1 MGTAVSCDS
10 EYLNSICAKRI
21 DKWRQCI
28 KAMAPLADPQLEA
41 LLLRSCIGASKM
53 VYLLRCLPPQLIS
66 DSINTMEDV
75 LLNTLRSIIVGDG
88 PGFGDFQFNLATLP
102 SSFSGLGIYNPADIS
117 YFAFIASMQA
127 TKSLQDGII
136 GCGSELPTEFT
147 ESRQRFLGYL
157 NKENIE
163 LPHFNQTTLAT
174 LFYETKRSKLL
185 SSEYITSQP
194 LPLQQRFMA
203 ILDSVK
209 QRWAFSYLCYS

>member
-1 MGTAVSCDS
+1 
-10 EYLNSICAKRI
+10 
-21 DKWRQCI
+21 
-28 KAMAPLADPQLEA
+28 
-41 LLLRSCIGASKM
+41 
-53 VYLLRCLPPQLIS
+53 
-66 DSINTMEDV
+66 
-75 LLNTLRSIIVGDG
+75 
-88 PGFGDFQFNLATLP
+88 
-102 SSFSGLGIYNPADIS
+102 
-117 YFAFIASMQA
+117 MQA

-136 GCGSELPTEFT
+136 GCVSELPNEFT

-163 LPHFNQTTLAT
+163 LPHFNQTSLAT

-209 QRWAFSYLCYS
+209 QRWASSYLYAIPNQGLKQVMSPQEFRAHLALRLMFPS